1 MLHGLSPSFFIQ
13 GTIIFTYLFLVI
25 GWPSSLSPVQTELN
39 GDTLLQIKSSNEN
52 IQVVRAALENYN
64 VNYYLDLWIAVK
76 GSEEGRSLY
85 RNHKL
90 TVFQ

>member
-1 MLHGLSPSFFIQ
+1 MVYLQVFSFKEQ
-13 GTIIFTYLFLVI
+13 GIFTCLFLVI

-90 TVFQ
+90 TAFQ